1 MARKGMDK
9 GVTLIAA
16 HTEVIGDIRFTDQL
30 FVSGKVN
37 GNVIADNDK
46 ATLVISEEGCVS
58 GEVRVPNVVVNGL
71 VEGNLF
77 ASVKVELA
85 TQAKVK
91 GNVHYKLIEMQLGAM
106 VDGQLVHDEG
116 VDEQPSSSAS
126 VHPFSAD
133 AQDPAG

>member
-85 TQAKVK
+85 AQAKVK

-116 VDEQPSSSAS
+116 VDQPSSSAS

-133 AQDPAG
+133 AQEPTG

>member
-37 GNVIADNDK
+37 GNVIADNEK
-46 ATLVISEEGCVS
+46 ATLVISDDGCVS

-85 TQAKVK
+85 PQAKIK

-116 VDEQPSSSAS
+116 VAASESAS
-126 VHPFSAD
+126 VHPLNAEV
-133 AQDPAG
+133 QEPKG